1 MLGVGTALA
10 PAKFVMYGYREG
22 IEETGNKNIWP
33 CWQNSDWNSERIWLL
48 NYLLIVNRLQLEKL
62 KNTKD
67 KVQKMEICQN
77 FVREAEFL
85 INC

>member
-33 CWQNSDWNSERIWLL
+33 CWQNFYWNSERIWLL
-48 NYLLIVNRLQLEKL
+48 NYLNCQQITIGKVEKY
-62 KNTKD
+62 
-67 KVQKMEICQN
+67 Q
-77 FVREAEFL
+77 R
-85 INC
+85 

>member
-33 CWQNSDWNSERIWLL
+33 CWQNFDWNSERIWLL
-48 NYLLIVNRLQLEKL
+48 NHLLIVNRLQLEKL
-62 KNTKD
+62 KNLKY
-67 KVQKMEICQN
+67 Q
-77 FVREAEFL
+77 R
-85 INC
+85 